1 MNKYF
6 SLILFALIIVILSC
20 NDDETNEQNTTCI
33 EKCNQ
38 EPEVGQCNAAI
49 PIFYFN
55 KNTNK
60 CDTFIWGG
68 CNGVVPF
75 KTLQECTDCGC
86 K

>member
-1 MNKYF
+1 MNRYF
-6 SLILFALIIVILSC
+6 RLVLFALMMATQSC
-20 NDDETNEQNTTCI
+20 NEDQTIEQSATCI

-38 EPEVGQCNAAI
+38 EPEVGQCNAAV

-55 KNTNK
+55 KNTKK

-75 KTLQECTDCGC
+75 ITQEECINCGC